1 MQKKSKV
8 TNVQSN
14 GTWEGSYGTMYKFE
28 VSFENGDTGEYSS
41 KSKDQN
47 KFVIG
52 HETEYEFTDGKYPKV
67 KPVYNPPSGGSFN
80 KFNNDPNRQKMIV
93 KQSSLKVASDL
104 CIANKKTDLDSVF
117 NVAEQI
123 VAWVMD
129 DKPIQDV
136 KLRTGIETKSVTRT
150 QAKKDIANEMENFA
164 EQSGQTMHPEDLPF

>member
-104 CIANKKTDLDSVF
+104 CIANNKTDLNSVF
-117 NVAEQI
+117 KMADQI

-129 DKPIQDV
+129 DKAGEPVNQEY
-136 KLRTGIETKSVTRT
+136 TSVR
-150 QAKKDIANEMENFA
+150 KEVIKEMDNFA
-164 EQSGQTMHPEDLPF
+164 EKSGQSMNAEDLPF

>member
-104 CIANKKTDLDSVF
+104 CIANNKTDLNSVF
-117 NVAEQI
+117 KMADQI

-129 DKPIQDV
+129 DKAGEPVNQEY
-136 KLRTGIETKSVTRT
+136 TSVR
-150 QAKKDIANEMENFA
+150 KEVIKEMDKFA
-164 EQSGQTMHPEDLPF
+164 SASGQSLNNNDLPF

>member
-52 HETEYEFTDGKYPKV
+52 HETEYEFTDVKYPKV

-104 CIANKKTDLDSVF
+104 CIANNKTDLNSVF
-117 NVAEQI
+117 KMTDQI

-129 DKPIQDV
+129 DKAGEPVNQEY
-136 KLRTGIETKSVTRT
+136 TSVR
-150 QAKKDIANEMENFA
+150 KEVIKEMDKFA
-164 EQSGQTMHPEDLPF
+164 SASGQSLNNNDLPF

>member
-8 TNVQSN
+8 ISVQSN

-67 KPVYNPPSGGSFN
+67 KPVYNPASGGSYN
-80 KFNNDPNRQKMIV
+80 KFNNDANRQKMIV
-93 KQSSLKVASDL
+93 KQSSLKCAVDL
-104 CIANKKTDLDSVF
+104 CIADNKTDLHSVF
-117 NVAEQI
+117 KVANNI
-123 VAWVMD
+123 VRWVMEEETSLHGIKEYD
-129 DKPIQDV
+129 AGVKDGIKKSTSIGSFVQHEESTIDKYH
-136 KLRTGIETKSVTRT
+136 KS
-150 QAKKDIANEMENFA
+150 
-164 EQSGQTMHPEDLPF
+164 EDLPF

>member
-8 TNVQSN
+8 TSVQSN

-67 KPVYNPPSGGSFN
+67 KPVYNPPTGGSFN

-129 DKPIQDV
+129 VKETSSAFGETNNEVRKQMIKEMDK
-136 KLRTGIETKSVTRT
+136 
-150 QAKKDIANEMENFA
+150 FA
-164 EQSGQTMHPEDLPF
+164 SASGQSVNNEDLPF

>member
-52 HETEYEFTDGKYPKV
+52 HQTEYEFTDGKYPKV

-104 CIANKKTDLDSVF
+104 CIANNKTDLNSVF
-117 NVAEQI
+117 KMADQI

-129 DKPIQDV
+129 DKAGQPVSQ
-136 KLRTGIETKSVTRT
+136 EFTKVEES
-150 QAKKDIANEMENFA
+150 N
-164 EQSGQTMHPEDLPF
+164 DLPF

>member
-104 CIANKKTDLDSVF
+104 CIANNKTDLNSVF
-117 NVAEQI
+117 KMADQI
-123 VAWVMD
+123 VSWVMD
-129 DKPIQDV
+129 DKAGEPVNQEY
-136 KLRTGIETKSVTRT
+136 TSVR
-150 QAKKDIANEMENFA
+150 KEVIKEMDKFA
-164 EQSGQTMHPEDLPF
+164 SASGQSLNNNDLPF

>member
-1 MQKKSKV
+1 M
-8 TNVQSN
+8 
-14 GTWEGSYGTMYKFE
+14 
-28 VSFENGDTGEYSS
+28 
-41 KSKDQN
+41 
-47 KFVIG
+47 
-52 HETEYEFTDGKYPKV
+52 ETSKYPKV

>member
-8 TNVQSN
+8 ISVQSN

-28 VSFENGDTGEYSS
+28 VLFENGDTGEYSS

-104 CIANKKTDLDSVF
+104 CIANNKTDLNSVF
-117 NVAEQI
+117 KMADQI

-129 DKPIQDV
+129 DKAGEPVSQ
-136 KLRTGIETKSVTRT
+136 EFTKVEES
-150 QAKKDIANEMENFA
+150 N
-164 EQSGQTMHPEDLPF
+164 DLPF

>member
-104 CIANKKTDLDSVF
+104 CIANNKTDLNSVF
-117 NVAEQI
+117 KMADQI
-123 VAWVMD
+123 VSWVMD
-129 DKPIQDV
+129 DKAGEPVNQEY
-136 KLRTGIETKSVTRT
+136 TSVR
-150 QAKKDIANEMENFA
+150 KEVIKEMDKFA
-164 EQSGQTMHPEDLPF
+164 SASGQSVNNEDLPF